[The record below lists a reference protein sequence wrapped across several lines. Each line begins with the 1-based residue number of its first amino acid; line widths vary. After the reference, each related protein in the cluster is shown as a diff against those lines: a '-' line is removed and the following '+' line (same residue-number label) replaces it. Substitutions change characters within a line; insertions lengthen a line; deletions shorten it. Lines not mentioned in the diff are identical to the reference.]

1 MFRKNYI
8 PKLTIKQEFGTGKWF
23 AYVPGDCLH
32 EEAFY
37 RHEDYSFRVS
47 RFLGPDEATRFD
59 TLDDLVAAIY
69 EYGYKTN
76 LKDMKDRLTF
86 NSVKLST

>member
-23 AYVPGDCLH
+23 AYVSGDTFSRY
-32 EEAFY
+32 AFVQLGDLSY
-37 RHEDYSFRVS
+37 EVRRFRT
-47 RFLGPDEATRFD
+47 PEQAARFD
-59 TLDDLVAAIY
+59 ALDDLVAAIY

>member
-8 PKLTIKQEFGTGKWF
+8 PRLTIKQEFGTGKWF
-23 AYVPGDCLH
+23 AYVPGNRFDR
-32 EEAFY
+32 EAFVQY
-37 RHEDYSFRVS
+37 ENLSFEVK
-47 RFLGPDEATRFD
+47 RFRGPDDATRFD

-69 EYGYKTN
+69 EYGYKEN
-76 LKDMKDRLTF
+76 LKDMKVRLTF